1 MRRNLLA
8 LFIFLILAY
17 FLYLIREDIIQY
29 KNLEAEKDRLN
40 SEIVLLEKEN
50 RNLELLI
57 SKANSNWVIEKMARE
72 RLNLVKKGEIA
83 YKICQ

>member
-29 KNLEAEKDRLN
+29 KNLEAEKDRLDL
-40 SEIVLLEKEN
+40 EIVLLEKEN

>member
-1 MRRNLLA
+1 M
-8 LFIFLILAY
+8 FLILAY

-50 RNLELLI
+50 RDLELLI